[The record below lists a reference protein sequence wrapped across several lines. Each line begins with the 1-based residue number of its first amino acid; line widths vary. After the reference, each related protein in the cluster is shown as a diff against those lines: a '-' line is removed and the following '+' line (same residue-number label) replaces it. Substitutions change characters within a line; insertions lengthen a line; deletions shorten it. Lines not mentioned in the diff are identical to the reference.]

1 MANASAGQESQR
13 DRLTMN
19 EILESLGMSMLS
31 QKFEEERLDFT
42 VIMLASD
49 EDLVRLGV
57 RTVGNRV
64 RLRDACSR
72 VYTRRST
79 SISLGDSHR
88 TSSSIPGREERS
100 LLFSPSVSS
109 TGTGEGR
116 TGSRRRQSR
125 ANSYGIKRKDD
136 YTWTRQFMC
145 LSDCH
150 AKKIP
155 TPAEK
160 QVLQKAGLGLKKI
173 KFSVEDDEVGLYN
186 QLTET
191 AESDETAGYPQL
203 KNCGGFELLR
213 CIPNCKVLEPIDV
226 VMSAKNLKA
235 AAGQGKI
242 YIRPI
247 QRSLSVIPLKSE
259 SVKGKMC
266 LLFERVFT
274 RKFTST
280 FFNAFTINLLVR

>member
-1 MANASAGQESQR
+1 MANASTGQESQR

-31 QKFEEERLDFT
+31 QKFEDERADVN
-42 VIMLASD
+42 VIMSASD

-57 RTVGNRV
+57 RTTGDRV
-64 RLRDACSR
+64 RLRDACRR

-79 SISLGDSHR
+79 SISLGDTHK
-88 TSSSIPGREERS
+88 TSSSRPGTEERS

-125 ANSYGIKRKDD
+125 ANSYVIKRKAD
-136 YTWTRQFMC
+136 YTWTGQFMC

-173 KFSVEDDEVGLYN
+173 KFSVEDDEVTVYN
-186 QLTET
+186 QLTGT
-191 AESDETAGYPQL
+191 VESDETAGYPQL
-203 KNCGGFELLR
+203 KSCGGFELLR
-213 CIPNCKVLEPIDV
+213 CIPNCKVLEPICYSPKV
-226 VMSAKNLKA
+226 
-235 AAGQGKI
+235 
-242 YIRPI
+242 
-247 QRSLSVIPLKSE
+247 
-259 SVKGKMC
+259 
-266 LLFERVFT
+266 
-274 RKFTST
+274 
-280 FFNAFTINLLVR
+280 